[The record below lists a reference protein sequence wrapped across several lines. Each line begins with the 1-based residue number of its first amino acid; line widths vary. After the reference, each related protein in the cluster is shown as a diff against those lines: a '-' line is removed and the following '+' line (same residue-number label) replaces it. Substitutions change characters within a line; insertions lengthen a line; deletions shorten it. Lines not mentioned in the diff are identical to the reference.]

1 MSATRE
7 KKFTEKKAEDKNIK
21 TFERVQK
28 IELLKYC
35 KAMLPLCS
43 MSCFYAKLHTKT
55 NIRLGEEVAPIK
67 IIVSGE
73 KVMGISSPS
82 VYTIWHM
89 LQWESAHQ
97 N

>member
-1 MSATRE
+1 MSTTRE

-35 KAMLPLCS
+35 KAMLHLRS

-55 NIRLGEEVAPIK
+55 NILLGEEVAPIR
-67 IIVSGE
+67 IIVWGE
-73 KVMGISSPS
+73 KVMGISSLS
-82 VYTIWHM
+82 VYTTWHM